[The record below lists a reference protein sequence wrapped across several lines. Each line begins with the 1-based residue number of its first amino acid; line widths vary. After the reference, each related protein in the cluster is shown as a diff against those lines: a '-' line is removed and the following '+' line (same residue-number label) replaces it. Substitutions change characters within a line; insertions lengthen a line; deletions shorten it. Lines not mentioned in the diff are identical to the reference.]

1 MKASD
6 KTYLRVDWQRGLHSC
21 RKKVAEL
28 GLESLLA
35 TLRAHMSLLHLRCN
49 LDQQAAKLFNSN
61 LMELSHITSI
71 VLFEFPT

>member
-1 MKASD
+1 M
-6 KTYLRVDWQRGLHSC
+6 Q
-21 RKKVAEL
+21 KVAEL
-28 GLESLLA
+28 GLKSLSA

-61 LMELSHITSI
+61 LTELSHITGI